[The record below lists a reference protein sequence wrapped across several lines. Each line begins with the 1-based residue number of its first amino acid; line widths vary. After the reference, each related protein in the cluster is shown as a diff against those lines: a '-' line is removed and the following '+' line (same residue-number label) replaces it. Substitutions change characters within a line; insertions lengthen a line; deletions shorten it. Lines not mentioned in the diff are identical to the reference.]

1 MSGGLGSAR
10 PDGPSVLVLGAGFIG
25 SAVAGALVQRDCL
38 PIVFTRSDPAEQRRS
53 QLAGASVVVGD
64 TADMGT
70 LAAALN
76 GVDQVVYAIGS
87 SSPIESDLDPA
98 ADVAIVVPPL
108 VRLLELL
115 RLRPGV
121 RLTFLS
127 SGGAVYGEAIPPVDE
142 TARPRPI
149 SSYGIIKVT
158 CEQYIHMYADAH
170 GVPAQILR
178 IGNAYGPG
186 QPVSRG
192 QGVVARLVRSA
203 VTGELMPLYGGLDS
217 VRDYIYID
225 DVAGAIADLA
235 RIDSHE
241 RVLNIGTGIGHPLH
255 EVLSLAC
262 EVTGRDIP
270 TRNLG
275 ARSFDVSANILDV
288 SRLTKL
294 VPFAP
299 LDLRTGLTRVW
310 ADANASP
317 EAMTLP
323 ENPPHAPGMQPH

>member
-1 MSGGLGSAR
+1 MSGSIGGAR
-10 PDGPSVLVLGAGFIG
+10 PTGPSVLVLGAGFIG
-25 SAVAGALVQRDCL
+25 SALAGALLERDCL
-38 PIVFTRSDPAEQRRS
+38 PVVFTRSHPAEQRRA

-64 TADMGT
+64 TSDMGT
-70 LAAALN
+70 LAAVLN
-76 GVDQVVYAIGS
+76 DVDQVVYAIGS

-127 SGGAVYGEAIPPVDE
+127 SGGAVYGEATPPVAE
-142 TARPRPI
+142 TEQARPI

-178 IGNAYGPG
+178 IANAYGPG

-192 QGVVARLVRSA
+192 QGVVARLMRTA
-203 VTGELMPLYGGLDS
+203 ATGELMPLYGGVDS

-225 DVAGAIADLA
+225 DVVGAIADL
-235 RIDSHE
+235 ICMDSDE
-241 RVLNIGTGIGHPLH
+241 RVLNVGTGVGHALH
-255 EVLSLAC
+255 EVLALAC
-262 EVTGRDIP
+262 EVTGREIP
-270 TRNLG
+270 TRDLG
-275 ARSFDVSANILDV
+275 ARSFDVSANVLDIT
-288 SRLTKL
+288 RLSKII
-294 VPFAP
+294 PFAP

-310 ADANASP
+310 EDANASP
-317 EAMTLP
+317 YAVTLP
-323 ENPPHAPGMQPH
+323 ENPPHAPGMQLH